1 MFFPLFSFISF
12 KIFCNKKTPFREFT
26 YNGKGD
32 GNPSPFGLL
41 NLNVLLRNQ
50 TYYEQLRYEII
61 PDPEPS

>member
-1 MFFPLFSFISF
+1 MEKGRIS
-12 KIFCNKKTPFREFT
+12 
-26 YNGKGD
+26 
-32 GNPSPFGLL
+32 PSPFGLL